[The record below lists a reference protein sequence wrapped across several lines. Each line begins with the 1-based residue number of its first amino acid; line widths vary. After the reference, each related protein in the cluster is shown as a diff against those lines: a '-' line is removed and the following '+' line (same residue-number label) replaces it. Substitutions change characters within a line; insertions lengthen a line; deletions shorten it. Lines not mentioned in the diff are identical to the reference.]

1 MQSKKKPCPRLYRA
15 VRWLVKVIYPKTT
28 VSGIENLPDEPVI
41 IVGNHTQLHGPIV
54 SELYLP
60 FPRRIWCAGQMMS
73 LSEVPGY
80 AFSDFWSQKPR
91 YLHPFFRLLSY
102 IIAPLSVLIFNNA
115 HTIAVHRD
123 ARILSTFKETVACL
137 KNGESIVIFPEHDVK
152 YNNIVYEFQENF
164 IDVARLYHK
173 RTGKEVLF
181 VPMYVAPKLK
191 SVYLGKPVR
200 FNANNDIADERKK
213 LCRQLADAITDI
225 AVNLPPHTVV
235 PYRNIPKKLYPKNRL
250 PEAPCNEETS
260 C

>member
-1 MQSKKKPCPRLYRA
+1 MTEKKTSVLFKIIK
-15 VRWLVKVIYPKTT
+15 WLVKVFYPKTQ
-28 VSGIENLPDEPVI
+28 VEGIENLPDEPVI

-60 FPRRIWCAGQMMS
+60 FPRKIWCAGQMMS

-123 ARILSTFKETVACL
+123 ARILSTFKETVSCL

-152 YNNIVYEFQENF
+152 YNNIVYEFQDKF
-164 IDVARLYHK
+164 VDLARMYFK
-173 RTGKEVLF
+173 KTGRALSF
-181 VPMYVAPKLK
+181 VPMYLAPKLK
-191 SVYLGKPVR
+191 KMYIGKPIA
-200 FNANNDIADERKK
+200 FDPEANIKAERGRICQG
-213 LCRQLADAITDI
+213 LMEAITEL
-225 AVNLPPHTVV
+225 AAALPRHRVV
-235 PYRNIPKKLYPKNRL
+235 PYPNMLKREYPYSL
-250 PEAPCNEETS
+250 PIEEKDNEKT
-260 C
+260 CG